1 MEFLGM
7 NDHLLTTESS
17 MYTLGNP
24 HFLDADFLGAGLGE
38 KMMYL
43 VIKRIKMFNKEN
55 NPIAK

>member
-1 MEFLGM
+1 M